1 MSDSKKSSACYG
13 SIIEK
18 IKALDL
24 TISELRDTIVDIRG
38 TVDACGGQEL
48 TIVGAEEYDDT
59 IEELCLDEIESE
71 RAMLEIMKNA
81 CLESLHEQE
90 PEGDA

>member
-1 MSDSKKSSACYG
+1 MSDSKKNTVCYG

-24 TISELRDTIVDIRG
+24 TISELRDTIVSIKG
-38 TVDACGGQEL
+38 SVSAAGEETTSVE
-48 TIVGAEEYDDT
+48 VEEYDET

-81 CLESLHEQE
+81 CLESLHDQE